1 MAFAKSCWVVF
12 LALALITSGCLST
25 PQVDKE
31 KAGYIAGI
39 KFLESHP
46 TETASYTVSDPG
58 GDAFLVSFSIVS
70 AEGVETG
77 FAEYYV
83 DRYTRDVYVSTKYA
97 TSLAIDQS
105 PGLTRLFERY
115 PEAKVDGNLI
125 DPKIVGE
132 RRYVWEIRVIANGVN
147 VAVFAFDA
155 ASEKLLNE
163 NIKTPQVI
171 NIPPV

>member
-1 MAFAKSCWVVF
+1 MTFAKSWWVAF
-12 LALALITSGCLST
+12 FTLALIISGCLST
-25 PQVDKE
+25 PNVDKE

-58 GDAFLVSFSIVS
+58 GEAFLVSFSIVS
-70 AEGVETG
+70 PEGEETG

-97 TSLAIDQS
+97 TLLAIDQS
-105 PGLTRLFERY
+105 PGLKRLFERY
-115 PEAKVDGNLI
+115 PEAKVDGGLL
-125 DPKIVGE
+125 DPESVAGK
-132 RRYVWEIRVIANGVN
+132 RYVWEIRVIANGVD

-163 NIKTPQVI
+163 NIKTYQVI
-171 NIPPV
+171 NITPV